1 MICRAA
7 VDSLTTELGAA
18 GVESPRIEA
27 ERLVAMTLG
36 VRRHELYVHSG
47 IRIEPAE
54 ATRLS
59 SLVRRRVAGE
69 PLQYIEG
76 SAAFR
81 ELELSVN
88 SAVLVPRP
96 ETEQLVDHVA
106 SWIQS
111 KRGGLPVEC
120 ALDVGTGSGA
130 LALALISEHLVRSIV
145 AVDLSESALG
155 VAASNVRALGLTG
168 RIQLRQ
174 CGADF
179 WAELEPDERF
189 GLIVS
194 NPPYVTDAE
203 LDCLPDEVRCHEP
216 RAALAGGPDGL
227 DIIRRLSAGAPDR
240 LEPAGAL
247 FVEIGAEQGSAV
259 YSLLKADNRW
269 SEVRVH
275 KDLCGRDR
283 FAVAV
288 RR

>member
-1 MICRAA
+1 MIRRVT
-7 VDSLTTELGAA
+7 VDGLTTELGAA

-27 ERLVAMTLG
+27 ERLVSMALG
-36 VRRHELYVHSG
+36 VRRHELYAHPDM
-47 IRIEPAE
+47 RIEPAE

-59 SLVRRRVAGE
+59 SLIRRRVAGE

-81 ELELSVN
+81 DLELNVN

-96 ETEQLVDHVA
+96 ETEQLVEHVA
-106 SWIQS
+106 SWIR
-111 KRGGLPVEC
+111 KERGGRQVEC

-130 LALALISEHLVRSIV
+130 LALALASEHMVRSVV
-145 AVDLSESALG
+145 AVDLSESALS
-155 VAASNVRALGLTG
+155 VAASNVRALGLAD
-168 RIQLRQ
+168 RIQLRR

-179 WAELEPDERF
+179 WAQVRLEERF

-203 LDCLPDEVRCHEP
+203 LGSLPDQVRSHEP
-216 RAALAGGPDGL
+216 LVALAGGPDGL
-227 DIIRRLSAGAPDR
+227 DIIRRLLAGAPDR

-247 FVEIGAEQGSAV
+247 FIEIGAEQGSAV
-259 YSLLKADNRW
+259 TSLLKADDRW
-269 SEVRVH
+269 REVRICQ
-275 KDLCGRDR
+275 DLCGRDR
-283 FAVAV
+283 FAVGF